1 MIIPRHERQLKCFV
15 KTYKCYCSKIRNI
28 NDQYL
33 EITALTKILGPLC
46 KKIRLKTDYDKL
58 QGLV

>member
-1 MIIPRHERQLKCFV
+1 M
-15 KTYKCYCSKIRNI
+15 KTYKIRNI